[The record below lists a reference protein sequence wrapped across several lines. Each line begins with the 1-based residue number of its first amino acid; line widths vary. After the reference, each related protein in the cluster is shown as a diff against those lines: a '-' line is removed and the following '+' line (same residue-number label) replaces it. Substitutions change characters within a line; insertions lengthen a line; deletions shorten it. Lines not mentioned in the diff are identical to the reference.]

1 MKAICTKWGHMC
13 EFTIDLL
20 LDLLLSE
27 GEAALKVSGFP
38 DERGEQTLWNLTPN
52 RNGLKVR
59 SLGLLFS
66 GWCNKIKGK

>member
-1 MKAICTKWGHMC
+1 MKAICTKGGHMC

-20 LDLLLSE
+20 LDLLPSE

-52 RNGLKVR
+52 RTGLEAR

-66 GWCNKIKGK
+66 GWGNKIEGK